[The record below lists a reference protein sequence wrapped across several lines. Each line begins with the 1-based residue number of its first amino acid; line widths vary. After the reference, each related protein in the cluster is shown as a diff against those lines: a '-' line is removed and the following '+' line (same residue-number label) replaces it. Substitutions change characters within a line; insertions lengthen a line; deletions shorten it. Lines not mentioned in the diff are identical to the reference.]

1 MSENDSSYS
10 SNNESP
16 LLVYKAWLEIEEKNF
31 NKALLILAEAIK
43 KFPFYPTAYFIYAMA
58 FAHNREITLAK
69 EMISKG
75 DSLLGEHSTADYYY
89 QLIENISKDEEEQK
103 PIFEDTINEILNET
117 FLDQNI
123 YADIED
129 IELFNEVEDL
139 KLDKANFNQP
149 NKIPIITETM
159 AEIYF
164 SQNKFEEAIDVYT
177 KLIDL
182 KPEQS
187 NKFNQRIFEI
197 QNKIESLKNKIN

>member
-1 MSENDSSYS
+1 MSEIDSSYS
-10 SNNESP
+10 TNNESP
-16 LLVYKAWLEIEEKNF
+16 SIVCKAWQEIEEKNF

-43 KFPFYPTAYFIYAMA
+43 KFPFYPTPYFIYAIA
-58 FAHNREITLAK
+58 LAHNKEITLAK

-75 DSLLGEHSTADYYY
+75 DSLLGEHTTTDYYY
-89 QLIENISKDEEEQK
+89 RLIENISKDEEVQN
-103 PIFEDTINEILNET
+103 PIFEDTINEILNES
-117 FLDQNI
+117 FSDQNI

-129 IELFNEVEDL
+129 IELMNEVENL
-139 KLDKANFNQP
+139 KLDEENFQQP

-164 SQNKFEEAIDVYT
+164 SQNKFEEAIDIYT

-187 NKFNQRIFEI
+187 VKFNQRIFEI
-197 QNKIESLKNKIN
+197 QNKIESSKK